1 MKLGRAGVPELKNKN
16 NIFFG
21 TRAWTSDFLH
31 MQWIDATVYEIS
43 MSHELQRATT
53 LLRKKIKNINT
64 LLEAHGDCCIVAG
77 L

>member
-53 LLRKKIKNINT
+53 LLRKKKYKYIT
-64 LLEAHGDCCIVAG
+64 
-77 L
+77 